1 MSLKTK
7 ILFLFIFI
15 GLSLKGQSSFMYNY
29 VDPCTKEIKTI
40 YADMSTPIMVSYYG
54 QTKAFT
60 YQQLQDGTFD
70 SWMAQTYNTYKGVNP
85 CQGLITTTTT
95 TTSTNLVSNTISL
108 VMNLNTITNLDFSS
122 LGKGI
127 GTDVAGSTSSG
138 SGSVK
143 TGKEKKGDQ
152 KAGQTDGQTGQT
164 TDQSGQPGDNTV
176 STGSQGSGS
185 SGSGSSG
192 SGSSGSGS
200 SGSGSSGSGNN
211 SGSGSSGSS
220 GSSNGGS
227 GSGSGTP
234 EDQKKPDAEKVD
246 EVKQDDQKNSAGQT
260 TKAVSKAKTETQKP
274 AILVTGD
281 IVGIQSASSSAQD
294 ARATSS
300 FTRVKGDG
308 TASLGG
314 SIDYT
319 FNAKIGNLSLVKSWI
334 GTNKAGNKHINV
346 LSDGVSLMPGTIS
359 NTLLFVRVNSLKN
372 FTALYG
378 GAATYGRMYKEEL
391 ISTIAV
397 GGFMYK
403 GKLTKKIN
411 GTFIAA
417 AIYSPYS
424 KYYTESFLEAKPI
437 IIPFMNLTYQMTK
450 TFGFGLTAGGT
461 YIAGQNVLNYQVLLG
476 AKMIL

>member
-1 MSLKTK
+1 
-7 ILFLFIFI
+7 
-15 GLSLKGQSSFMYNY
+15 MYNY
-29 VDPCTKEIKTI
+29 VDPCTKEIKTL
-40 YADMSTPIMVSYYG
+40 YADMSAPIMISYYG

-60 YQQLQDGTFD
+60 YEQLQDGTFD

-122 LGKGI
+122 LGKGV

-164 TDQSGQPGDNTV
+164 TDQSGQPGDNTG

-200 SGSGSSGSGNN
+200 SGSGSSGSGDN

-319 FNAKIGNLSLVKSWI
+319 FNAKIGNISLVKSWI